1 MNSRKETELDVGFEV
16 VVLLGQIL
24 VPSLVLYTLRIKSTV
39 QGGERTAIKSCLE
52 CRLGRPDA
60 VLHHRA
66 RWNGV
71 DDRRQ
76 GNKNYTAECHLSVSM
91 KLHVSS
97 AHSRL
102 IIKLTIIVE
111 HLPGRA
117 VSLQAGYVVAEH
129 SGPVNSTAKFVA
141 GLGKYPDGL
150 LKHNNYSKFY
160 Y

>member
-24 VPSLVLYTLRIKSTV
+24 VPSLVLYTLRVHKITV
-39 QGGERTAIKSCLE
+39 DGRARTAIKNSFK
-52 CRLGRPDA
+52 CRLGGPDT
-60 VLHHRA
+60 VLHGRA

-76 GNKNYTAECHLSVSM
+76 GNENYTAECHLST

-102 IIKLTIIVE
+102 IIKLTIVVE
-111 HLPGRA
+111 RLPGRA
-117 VSLQAGYVVAEH
+117 VSLCVFTIRICCSGTQRGQLDCKVCCWAGKI
-129 SGPVNSTAKFVA
+129 S
-141 GLGKYPDGL
+141 
-150 LKHNNYSKFY
+150 
-160 Y
+160 